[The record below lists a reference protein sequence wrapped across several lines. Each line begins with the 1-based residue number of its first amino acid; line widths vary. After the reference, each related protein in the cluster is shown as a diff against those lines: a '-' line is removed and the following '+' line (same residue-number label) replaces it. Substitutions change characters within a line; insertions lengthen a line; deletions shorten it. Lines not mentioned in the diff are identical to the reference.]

1 MKHQTHAVEYKRNQA
16 VAPMISLS
24 CKDSEVFDAWAVI
37 CYSGLGFS
45 SLLGFFYIPAK
56 KHQEFHIQRN
66 PHCEL
71 KWQNTEH
78 NGWLAMYQLRPKMV
92 DNYM

>member
-1 MKHQTHAVEYKRNQA
+1 MKHQTHAAEYKRNQA

-45 SLLGFFYIPAK
+45 RLLGFFLHSSQK
-56 KHQEFHIQRN
+56 KSRISHSKKFS
-66 PHCEL
+66 L
-71 KWQNTEH
+71 
-78 NGWLAMYQLRPKMV
+78 
-92 DNYM
+92 